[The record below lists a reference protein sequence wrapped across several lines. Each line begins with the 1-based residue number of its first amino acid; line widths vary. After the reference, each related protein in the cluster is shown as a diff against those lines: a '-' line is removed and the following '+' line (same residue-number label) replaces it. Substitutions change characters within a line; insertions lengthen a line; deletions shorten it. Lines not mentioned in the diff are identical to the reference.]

1 MDLSHCDDADME
13 KNFRATLLDFDDEKE
28 GDTDDLQDSQATF
41 RSRED
46 SASNSSSMA
55 TLTAKTVAPKNG
67 HVGADTRWDFTQQ
80 HGLSNVV
87 SMCSTPID
95 FFQLFIYDTLL
106 ALMETETNSYGSQNE
121 SSLMDTDR
129 EELKKYFALCIQM
142 GLVKMPKL
150 RDHWST
156 GPALGGHAFAGK
168 VMPSSRFEQL
178 LRSLHFCDN
187 SAPDRDR

>member
-67 HVGADTRWDFTQQ
+67 HVGADT
-80 HGLSNVV
+80 
-87 SMCSTPID
+87 
-95 FFQLFIYDTLL
+95 
-106 ALMETETNSYGSQNE
+106 
-121 SSLMDTDR
+121 
-129 EELKKYFALCIQM
+129 
-142 GLVKMPKL
+142 
-150 RDHWST
+150 
-156 GPALGGHAFAGK
+156 
-168 VMPSSRFEQL
+168 
-178 LRSLHFCDN
+178 
-187 SAPDRDR
+187 